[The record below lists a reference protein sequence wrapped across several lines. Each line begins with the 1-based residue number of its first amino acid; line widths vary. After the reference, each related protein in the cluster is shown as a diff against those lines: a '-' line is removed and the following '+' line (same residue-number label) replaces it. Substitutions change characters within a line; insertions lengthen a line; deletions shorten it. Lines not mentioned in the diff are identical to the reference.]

1 MVDVVSVIEQY
12 TRSED
17 KLCRYGGDEFVL
29 LLPGSHV
36 HQAYALA
43 TRLSRKIDALEFESS
58 SGSRFKVS
66 CSIGV
71 ATHTSDDSNV
81 IERADKALYKSKKG
95 NSGRYI
101 CTAQKHTESNKVVNV
116 AINSSLILFTAKV

>member
-1 MVDVVSVIEQY
+1 MIEQY

-95 NSGRYI
+95 NSGRVHMYCPETHRI
-101 CTAQKHTESNKVVNV
+101 QQ
-116 AINSSLILFTAKV
+116 SSQCGD